1 MEPAAAETSA
11 QGRREGAAAR
21 APRPGNVLGRMT
33 ALTLFTPIRPRWLLF
48 LRTGF
53 WLARY
58 VPLAQRHILQF
69 NFIKFVRWSI
79 VRLPGEKLN
88 YAYLLLESNFD
99 GPWQHYIDA
108 FAYVIPR
115 DIRLMW
121 GRGINFPGPPP
132 SEPLKAWIARNSL
145 EGGSYYC
152 AHPHA
157 STRMIKSALFVR
169 KRLTSLVEEADR
181 LSPEEFKAAYDRFL
195 TDVQGH
201 V

>member
-1 MEPAAAETSA
+1 MEPVAAETSA
-11 QGRREGAAAR
+11 TRPA
-21 APRPGNVLGRMT
+21 RPGNVLGRMT
-33 ALTLFTPIRPRWLLF
+33 ALTLFTPIRPQWLVF
-48 LRTGF
+48 LRAGF
-53 WLARY
+53 WLAKY

-79 VRLPGEKLN
+79 VRLPGERLN
-88 YAYLLLESNFD
+88 YAYLLFESNFD

-115 DIRLMW
+115 DIRITW

-132 SEPLKAWIARNSL
+132 SEPLKAWIARNSM
-145 EGGSYYC
+145 EGGTFYC
-152 AHPHA
+152 AHPDA

-169 KRLTSLVEEADR
+169 ERLGELKRDADR
-181 LSPEEFKAAYDRFL
+181 LSPDEFKAAYDRFL
-195 TDVQGH
+195 TEVQGH